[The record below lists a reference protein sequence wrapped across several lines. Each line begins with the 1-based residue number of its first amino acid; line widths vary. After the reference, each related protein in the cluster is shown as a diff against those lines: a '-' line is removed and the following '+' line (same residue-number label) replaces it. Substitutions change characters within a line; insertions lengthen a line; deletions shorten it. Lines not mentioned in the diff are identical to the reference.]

1 MSLKIGTIVSLLKKL
16 KKGFEI
22 MDDILQAELKER
34 YNAAVNSF
42 VSKIKSDPN
51 VIAVI
56 VCGSLAY
63 DLVWEKSD
71 VDMTVVI
78 RDQVLKNTS
87 YCIIEDG
94 ITINVDLMVR
104 SHFKRGLERNLG
116 GSFSQS
122 YFSKGK
128 IVYTTD
134 DSLYEYFEDLKNL
147 GSDDIALSLFYK
159 ASMLV
164 GIYEKCQKWLTVRKD
179 PLYAQYFLLK
189 AAEVIADMELCLK
202 GEPASRESIQKAL
215 KLNPEVIT
223 PFYQEAMSH
232 HFSEEEISKSIES
245 IDRYLEQHL
254 DILKKPVIEFMADEQ
269 IKTSTLIA
277 KHFHVQGHFIVGIF
291 DYLAEKGVIEKVS
304 QTIRITPKSKMAVEE
319 LGYLYIP

>member
-1 MSLKIGTIVSLLKKL
+1 
-16 KKGFEI
+16 

-34 YNAAVNSF
+34 FTAAVNSF
-42 VSKIKSDPN
+42 ISKVKNDPN
-51 VIAVI
+51 IIAII

-63 DLVWEKSD
+63 DVVWEKSD
-71 VDMTVVI
+71 IDMTVVV
-78 RDQVLKNTS
+78 RDQTLKNTC

-104 SHFKRGLERNLG
+104 SDFKRGLERNVG

-134 DSLYEYFEDLKNL
+134 DSLYEYFEELKKL
-147 GSDDIALSLFYK
+147 GSDDIALSAFYI

-164 GIYEKCQKWLTVRKD
+164 GIYDKCQKWLTVRKD
-179 PLYAQYFLLK
+179 LIYAQYYVLK
-189 AAEVIADMELCLK
+189 AAEVIANMELCLN
-202 GEPASRESIQKAL
+202 GEPASRGAMQRAL
-215 KLNPEVIT
+215 EINSQVIT
-223 PFYQEAMSH
+223 PFYQDAMSH
-232 HFSEEEISKSIES
+232 HFNEEEVSMAIERM
-245 IDRYLEQHL
+245 DKYLEQHL
-254 DILKKPVIEFMADEQ
+254 DILKKPVIEFMSDGQ

-277 KHFHVQGHFIVGIF
+277 KHFHVEGHFIVDIF

-304 QTIRITPKSKMAVEE
+304 QTIRITPKSKLAVEE